1 MLELPFYH
9 KCDATTFWTRD
20 GSNRR
25 IGPARRHPRVL
36 PPADDLPFEE
46 QSMTTQ
52 RTLFKGGTIL
62 TLDAAV
68 PNFAEGDVLVEDG
81 RIAAVGRSLQADDAQ
96 VLEAHGHIV
105 MPGLVD
111 AHHHMW
117 LGVMRRMMP
126 NVDDL
131 FAYIDVVAEKLG
143 SHYRPLDM
151 FLSTKLTSVAS
162 LDAGVTTIID
172 ASHNSRSP
180 EHTNAALDALESTG
194 IRALHMVGAAMDK
207 KASTA
212 HLPGD
217 LRRLAHRSNASSRVR
232 VGLFG
237 QLNLDWWKAARD
249 LDMHIL
255 TEFIGDLAKL
265 GPEFA
270 KPGVLGRRNIFNH
283 CTRVPRETW
292 KLLAGAGVNITI
304 NPRSDALFGFDDE
317 TFAYQQAVDHGL
329 TPALGIDLDTAFGSD
344 MFGEMHALFGQQRSA
359 MRYRRF
365 RGETDTPAPITVEAV
380 LKAAT
385 VNGAHAAG
393 LESQCGTLTPGKRAD
408 IIMVRT
414 NGAAVFPVTNAVGT
428 IVQAVERADVDTV
441 MVDGHL
447 RKRDGRLLGV
457 DLAKL
462 NADITASR
470 DYLTNASGY
479 RTDLF
484 DAA

>member
-1 MLELPFYH
+1 
-9 KCDATTFWTRD
+9 
-20 GSNRR
+20 
-25 IGPARRHPRVL
+25 
-36 PPADDLPFEE
+36 
-46 QSMTTQ
+46 MTTQ

-62 TLDAAV
+62 TLDAEV
-68 PNFAEGDVLVEDG
+68 PNLAVGDVLVQDG
-81 RIAAVGRSLQADDAQ
+81 RIAAVAPSLKADNAQ
-96 VLEAHGHIV
+96 VIDAGGHIV

-143 SHYRPLDM
+143 AHFRPLDM
-151 FLSTKLTSVAS
+151 YLSTKLTAAAS
-162 LDAGVTTIID
+162 LDAGITTIID
-172 ASHNSRSP
+172 ACHSSRST
-180 EHTNAALDALESTG
+180 EHTDAALDALEDSG

-207 KASTA
+207 KASSA

-217 LRRLAHRSNASSRVR
+217 LQRLAHNWNTVSSRVQ

-237 QLNLDWWKAARD
+237 QLNLDWWEAARA
-249 LDMHIL
+249 LDMRIL

-270 KPGVLGRRNIFNH
+270 KPGVLGTHNIFNH
-283 CTRVPRETW
+283 CTRVPQETW
-292 KLLAGAGVNITI
+292 KLFADAGVNITV

-317 TFAYQQAVDHGL
+317 TFAYQQAIDHGL

-365 RGETDTPAPITVEAV
+365 RGEADAPKPISVEAV
-380 LKAAT
+380 LQAAT
-385 VNGAHAAG
+385 INGARAAG
-393 LESQCGTLTPGKRAD
+393 LEGQVGTLTPGKQAD

-414 NGAAVFPVTNAVGT
+414 DGVAVFPATNAVGT

-441 MVDGHL
+441 MVAGHL
-447 RKRDGRLLGV
+447 RKRAGKLVDV

-462 NADITASR
+462 NAEVTASR
-470 DYLTNASGY
+470 DYLIEASGY
-479 RTDLF
+479 RAELF
-484 DAA
+484 GATA

>member
-1 MLELPFYH
+1 
-9 KCDATTFWTRD
+9 
-20 GSNRR
+20 
-25 IGPARRHPRVL
+25 
-36 PPADDLPFEE
+36 
-46 QSMTTQ
+46 MTTQ

-62 TLDAAV
+62 TLDANV
-68 PNFAEGDVLVEDG
+68 PNLAMGDVLVQDG
-81 RIAAVGRSLQADDAQ
+81 RITAVAPALQADDAQ
-96 VLEAHGHIV
+96 VIDAAGHIV

-131 FAYIDVVAEKLG
+131 FAYIDVVAEQLG
-143 SHYRPLDM
+143 AHYRPLDM
-151 FLSTKLTSVAS
+151 YLSTKLTAAAS
-162 LDAGVTTIID
+162 LDAGITTIID
-172 ASHNSRSP
+172 ACHSSRSP
-180 EHTNAALDALESTG
+180 EHTDAALDALQDSG

-207 KASTA
+207 KASSA

-217 LRRLAHRSNASSRVR
+217 LQRLAQNWNTSGSRVQ

-237 QLNLDWWKAARD
+237 QLNLDWWKVARE
-249 LDMHIL
+249 LDMRIL
-255 TEFIGDLAKL
+255 TEFIGDLASL

-270 KPGVLGRRNIFNH
+270 KPGVLGTHNIFNH
-283 CTRVPRETW
+283 CTRVPQETW
-292 KLLAGAGVNITI
+292 KLLADAGVNITV

-365 RGETDTPAPITVEAV
+365 RGEADAPAPISVEAV
-380 LKAAT
+380 LQAAT
-385 VNGAHAAG
+385 VNGARAAG
-393 LESQCGTLTPGKRAD
+393 LEDQIGTLTPGKQAD

-414 NGAAVFPVTNAVGT
+414 NGVAVFPVTNVIGT

-441 MVDGHL
+441 MVAGQL
-447 RKRDGRLLGV
+447 RKRAGKLVDV

-462 NADITASR
+462 SADVTATR
-470 DYLTNASGY
+470 DYLIKASGY
-479 RTDLF
+479 RADLF
-484 DAA
+484 STTA